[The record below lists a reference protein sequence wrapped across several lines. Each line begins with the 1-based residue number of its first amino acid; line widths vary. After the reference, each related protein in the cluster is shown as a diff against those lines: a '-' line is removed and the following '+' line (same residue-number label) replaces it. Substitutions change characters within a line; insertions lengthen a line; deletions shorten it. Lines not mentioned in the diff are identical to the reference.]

1 MNPCL
6 KPATVNAVAGFLFP
20 TRAHNHARAIRFAA
34 RDPLA

>member
-1 MNPCL
+1 MNDCP

-20 TRAHNHARAIRFAA
+20 ARAQNHAPAIRLSA